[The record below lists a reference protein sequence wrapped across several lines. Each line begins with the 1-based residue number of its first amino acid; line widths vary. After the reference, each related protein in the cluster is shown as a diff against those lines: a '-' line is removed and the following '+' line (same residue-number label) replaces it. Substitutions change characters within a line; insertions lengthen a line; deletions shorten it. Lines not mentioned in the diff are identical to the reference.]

1 MVLKKLA
8 KTAVK
13 KAARDRKM
21 YGRKATARDRY
32 LESKGVE
39 VPRKMLS
46 AMRSGK
52 SKKTVDKARSDFLKA
67 RKIKPGKLPSREDL
81 TKFTDVLKSAIAKK
95 GIPKMK
101 KRKS

>member
-8 KTAVK
+8 KTAIK

-21 YGRKATARDRY
+21 YGRKATDKDKY

-39 VPRKMLS
+39 VPRKLLS

-67 RKIKPGKLPSREDL
+67 RKIKP
-81 TKFTDVLKSAIAKK
+81 
-95 GIPKMK
+95 

>member
-46 AMRSGK
+46 AMGSGNM
-52 SKKTVDKARSDFLKA
+52 
-67 RKIKPGKLPSREDL
+67 G
-81 TKFTDVLKSAIAKK
+81 
-95 GIPKMK
+95 
-101 KRKS
+101 

>member
-8 KTAVK
+8 KTAIK

-21 YGRKATARDRY
+21 YGRKATDKDKY

-39 VPRKMLS
+39 VPRKLLS
-46 AMRSGK
+46 AIRSGK

-67 RKIKPGKLPSREDL
+67 RKIKPGTLPSKKDF
-81 TKFTDVLKSAIAKK
+81 TKFSNVLKSSIAKK